1 VKEREVKAVAVVE
14 RLYTIPVVIEKEGVA
29 LNVTGKIVSALCIAL
44 QTPRKVFEPVQM
56 FV

>member
-1 VKEREVKAVAVVE
+1 VNEREVNAVAVVE
-14 RLYTIPVVIEKEGVA
+14 RLYTIPVVIEKVGLA

-44 QTPRKVFEPVQM
+44 HTPRKVFEPVQM